1 MKIAII
7 GYGKLGRMIE
17 STALERGHDVGSKID
32 IADDH
37 LMVPENLLKHDI
49 AIEFTGPGTAYNN
62 ISRCLD
68 AGLPVVSG
76 TTGWTDRLDELKNR
90 CTREGLSLFYASNF
104 SLGVNILFHLNKQLA
119 RIMERYEQYDVDLT
133 EVHHT
138 QKVDAPSGTALNLAG
153 DILREIKRKQTW
165 SMSGKGP
172 KEELKI
178 ESKREGSIPGIHEIH
193 YDSEHDEIILR
204 HSAKDRRGFA
214 LGAVMA
220 AEFLKNKKGFFSMED
235 LLNLQS
241 GQ

>member
-17 STALERGHDVGSKID
+17 STALDRGHEVGSKID
-32 IADDH
+32 LDDDH
-37 LMVPENLLKHDI
+37 LMVPDNLLKHDI
-49 AIEFTGPGTAYNN
+49 AIEFTSPGAAFDN

-90 CTREGLSLFYASNF
+90 CMVEGLSFFYASNF
-104 SLGVNILFHLNKQLA
+104 SLGVNILFHLNRQLA

-138 QKVDAPSGTALNLAG
+138 QKMDAPSGTALHLAG
-153 DILREIKRKQTW
+153 DILKKIKRKQSW

-172 KEELKI
+172 EDELHI
-178 ESKREGSIPGIHEIH
+178 ESIREGSIPGIHEVH
-193 YDSEHDEIILR
+193 YESEHDEIILR

-220 AEFLKNKKGFFSMED
+220 AEFLKDKKGFFSMED
-235 LLNLQS
+235 LLNLES